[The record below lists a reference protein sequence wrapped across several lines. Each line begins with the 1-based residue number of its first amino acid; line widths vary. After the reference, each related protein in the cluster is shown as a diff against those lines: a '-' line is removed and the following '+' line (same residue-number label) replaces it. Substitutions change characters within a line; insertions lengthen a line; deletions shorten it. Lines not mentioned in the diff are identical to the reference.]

1 MAYEMRYKLHTINFR
16 FLMPSWSNLSSQS
29 SIIFHHHLPLQANGK
44 TEAADKV
51 TKIQLKKDAR
61 RTEKNS

>member
-1 MAYEMRYKLHTINFR
+1 
-16 FLMPSWSNLSSQS
+16 MPSWSNLSSQS

-51 TKIQLKKDAR
+51 TKIQLKKDAK